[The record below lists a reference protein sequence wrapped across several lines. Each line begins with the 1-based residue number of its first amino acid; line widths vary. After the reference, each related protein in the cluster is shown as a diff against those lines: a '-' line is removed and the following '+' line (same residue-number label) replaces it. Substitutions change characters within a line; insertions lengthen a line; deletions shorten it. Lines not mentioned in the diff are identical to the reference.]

1 MSKLTNATVTA
12 DSSYQ
17 INTRLRKN
25 TQVVK
30 CQLCDS
36 LESLKS
42 FKHSYICE
50 DCIDYVKNTSTND

>member
-1 MSKLTNATVTA
+1 MSKSSTTIAGNA
-12 DSSYQ
+12 SYQ

-25 TQVVK
+25 TKVVK

-36 LESLKS
+36 LEALKS